1 MNIINEELK
10 KYLLAASE
18 AADQA
23 RSLLLN
29 YYGRLANIER
39 KKMAGLVSEADKESE
54 KLIAAKLLEKVPNSV
69 FYGEE
74 GVFEQEQEPEI
85 PQEGLCWV
93 VDPLDGTTNYIHQFH
108 IFCISIALLKD
119 NKPVLGLI
127 DVPMLDHRYVAV
139 KDEGAYLNG
148 KKISV
153 SDTLTVSES
162 LIATGFFAD
171 NKPALK
177 EQLRIFNKVVRRARG
192 VRRSGAAAYDLC
204 MVAQGIFDGFW
215 EKNLKPWDTA
225 AGHLLVQ
232 EAGGMVTTYDGSDF
246 HATEKSI
253 LASNKCIHNELLKS
267 F

>member
-10 KYLLAASE
+10 KYLLTASE

-29 YYGRLANIER
+29 YYGRLSKIER

-54 KLIAAKLLEKVPNSV
+54 KLIADHVLSKVPGSV

-74 GVFEQEQEPEI
+74 GVFEQSKSI
-85 PQEGLCWV
+85 PKDGLCWV
-93 VDPLDGTTNYIHQFH
+93 VDPLDGTTNYVHQFH

-119 NKPVLGLI
+119 YQPVVGLI

-139 KDEGAYLNG
+139 RDEGAYLNG

-153 SDTLTVSES
+153 SDTLTVSDS

-171 NKPALK
+171 DKPALK

-192 VRRSGAAAYDLC
+192 VRRSGVAAYDLC

-225 AGHLLVQ
+225 AGHLLVE
-232 EAGGMVTTYDGSDF
+232 EAGGMVTTYDGEDF

>member
-1 MNIINEELK
+1 MNIVNKDLK
-10 KYLLAASE
+10 KYLLVASE

-29 YYGRLANIER
+29 YFGRLSQVEK

-54 KLIAAKLLEKVPNSV
+54 KLIAAHVLSKVPESV

-74 GVFEQEQEPEI
+74 DVFENQKFI
-85 PQEGLCWV
+85 PKNGLCWV

-119 NKPVLGLI
+119 YKPVVGLI
-127 DVPMLDHRYVAV
+127 DIPMLDQRFVAV
-139 KDEGAYLNG
+139 KGEGAYLNE
-148 KKISV
+148 KRISV
-153 SDTLTVSES
+153 SDS
-162 LIATGFFAD
+162 LKVADSLVATGFFAD
-171 NKPALK
+171 DKPALK

-204 MVAQGIFDGFW
+204 MVAQGVFDGFW

-225 AGHLLVQ
+225 AGHLLVE
-232 EAGGMVTTYDGSDF
+232 EAGGMVTTYEGDEY

>member
-10 KYLLAASE
+10 KYLLTASE

-29 YYGRLANIER
+29 YYGRLSKIER

-54 KLIAAKLLEKVPNSV
+54 KLIADHVLSKVPGSV

-74 GVFEQEQEPEI
+74 GVFEQSKSI
-85 PQEGLCWV
+85 PKDGLCWV
-93 VDPLDGTTNYIHQFH
+93 VDPLDGTTNYVHQFH
-108 IFCISIALLKD
+108 IFYLPFS
-119 NKPVLGLI
+119 
-127 DVPMLDHRYVAV
+127 
-139 KDEGAYLNG
+139 LNG

-153 SDTLTVSES
+153 SDTLTVSDS

-171 NKPALK
+171 DKPALK

-225 AGHLLVQ
+225 AGHLLVE
-232 EAGGMVTTYDGSDF
+232 EAGGMVTTYDGEDF